1 MRQERRSTGSIG
13 RRSLLNLGVILSAY
27 SCFKIRICFIFRDS
41 KKKIPNTCRM
51 FFDDHRHIE
60 EQFKYLTGTQGLI
73 ERVEENFVVQMGK
86 CIIPFLLVAAN
97 LEFVAALV

>member
-1 MRQERRSTGSIG
+1 
-13 RRSLLNLGVILSAY
+13 
-27 SCFKIRICFIFRDS
+27 
-41 KKKIPNTCRM
+41 M

-86 CIIPFLLVAAN
+86 CIIPFLQVAAN
-97 LEFVAALV
+97 LELVAALV